1 MVKHCLVFFVQNLK
15 EDISMRQGVL
25 LSRSLFRF
33 GERVGAKPDNDRRAR
48 KRCKNLFLDSE
59 SDGRLVETEIM

>member
-1 MVKHCLVFFVQNLK
+1 
-15 EDISMRQGVL
+15 MRQGVL

-33 GERVGAKPDNDRRAR
+33 GERGGAKPDNDRRAR